1 MLSRG
6 PGLAQEP
13 SSCLAVLG
21 TTWVS
26 HGGGNASS
34 SYMTVLLGVSMLT
47 AIRYCSTVAPRGEGK
62 TSKVPLSP
70 LGQWG
75 KDRAARVKCLQGWV

>member
-6 PGLAQEP
+6 PGLAREP

-62 TSKVPLSP
+62 RHP
-70 LGQWG
+70 
-75 KDRAARVKCLQGWV
+75 KCLCPLWGNGERIELHG